1 MAGMVPV
8 TISAPSLKSTLPK
21 LRCFRVLMMD
31 VPITRVRPV
40 PTAYTGG
47 TPNTS
52 SPPVIRNP
60 PPTPKKPPS
69 IPTISPRNTS
79 RAG

>member
-1 MAGMVPV
+1 MVPV
-8 TISAPSLKSTLPK
+8 TISAPSLKSTLPN
-21 LRCFRVLMMD
+21 LRCFSVLIKD
-31 VPITRVRPV
+31 VPMTSVRPV

-60 PPTPKKPPS
+60 PPTPKNPPS
-69 IPTISPRNTS
+69 VPTIKPRNTS
-79 RAG
+79 SAG